1 MARLQICLRRIHGT
15 QPRRP
20 GTRPQRKR
28 LQGPQ
33 HQGNAEAHQR
43 ARHGPWSRP
52 RRLSR
57 RQRRVRSRRRVS
69 SPGRLQ
75 RWWSRPRSGLRA
87 LLGAR
92 RWHAR
97 ILGRVIREKS
107 VEERCKPRKMGHVR
121 AIPGSCLCKGSM
133 CLSRASRWRP
143 TLIFSAVA
151 FTCLPKDMKSEGTTE
166 TK

>member
-1 MARLQICLRRIHGT
+1 MIYFAAAKSSPSHPPSQDILVLMARVQICLRRIHGT
-15 QPRRP
+15 QPCRP

-33 HQGNAEAHQR
+33 HQGDAEAHQR
-43 ARHGPWSRP
+43 ARHGPWPRS
-52 RRLSR
+52 RRLPR
-57 RQRRVRSRRRVS
+57 RQRRVRPRRRVP

-107 VEERCKPRKMGHVR
+107 VEERCKPRKLGMHVR
-121 AIPGSCLCKGSM
+121 FLACAYAKGQRACLELRDGVR
-133 CLSRASRWRP
+133 L
-143 TLIFSAVA
+143 
-151 FTCLPKDMKSEGTTE
+151 
-166 TK
+166 